1 MKSKLAKTSF
11 KSYKI
16 ERVVTISKDISL
28 LRQYWDLGHMFL
40 VWQQI
45 LDSWQMGQH
54 ELGMQQ
60 RPSILKQRLGRLPN
74 YTCVKIFYAGP
85 SFFLVSLAS
94 KRSFFLAP
102 KVGIP
107 ISFNSSSVRVA
118 KVGRSISWRTKM
130 SAYLCFHCDQN
141 GASKRAVIGPDQTN
155 KGAQPTL
162 LCRNGFIFHP
172 LGEPL
177 VGEEHRQTVPNVLL
191 AAVFPS
197 LPSHQRDHADR
208 LWDLLPASY
217 HGVTQGVDGRAKPVA
232 VGGNL

>member
-60 RPSILKQRLGRLPN
+60 QPSILKPRLEGYQIILVWRYFTLAQVFSWSPLP
-74 YTCVKIFYAGP
+74 ARE
-85 SFFLVSLAS
+85 A
-94 KRSFFLAP
+94 
-102 KVGIP
+102 
-107 ISFNSSSVRVA
+107 SSSPRRWES
-118 KVGRSISWRTKM
+118 RSPSTPRQWGWRRWADRSRDAQRCPRTWV
-130 SAYLCFHCDQN
+130 SIDQH
-141 GASKRAVIGPDQTN
+141 GASKRAVIGPDQKK
-155 KGAQPTL
+155 KGAQPPL
-162 LCRNGFIFHP
+162 KNGFIFHS